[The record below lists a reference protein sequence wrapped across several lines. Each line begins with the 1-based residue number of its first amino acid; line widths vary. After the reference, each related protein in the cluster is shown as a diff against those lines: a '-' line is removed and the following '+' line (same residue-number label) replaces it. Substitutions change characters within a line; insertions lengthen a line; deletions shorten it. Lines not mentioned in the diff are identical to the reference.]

1 MQIINVTF
9 VVQIIN
15 FFLTC
20 YFLHKLIL
28 RPTVD
33 ILDERE
39 NLKTALKKRI
49 DFHEDLLEK
58 FIVTKNKNLEAFQ
71 QQMKRYYA
79 EQKIS
84 LFRQEDEM
92 LCSYD
97 EQKVSD
103 IVNTSVKI
111 IVKKVESAY

>member
-9 VVQIIN
+9 VIQIIN

-28 RPTVD
+28 RPIVD

-39 NLKTALKKRI
+39 NLKIALKKRI

-58 FIVTKNKNLEAFQ
+58 SIVTKNKNLEAFQ

-79 EQKIS
+79 EQKTP
-84 LFRQEDEM
+84 FFCQEDGM
-92 LCSYD
+92 LYSYD

-103 IVNTSVKI
+103 IINTSVKI
-111 IVKKVESAY
+111 IVKKVKSAY